1 MGPRIKSSPLA
12 NGLEQVRGR
21 LLTGLHVGHYK
32 PGDRAPSIRRM
43 AALTHLN
50 QKTIH
55 RAYRHLAEEGLL
67 EVKWGSGTFFTE
79 TRSKTTHK
87 PLPISLLE
95 SVERC
100 RVEADHL
107 GVDPDVYLRFLRF
120 CMGGR
125 LAGTPIAVAECNR
138 EQIGLIERELR
149 ATLGVATREV
159 LISKLVVHHPSLLAG
174 VKGVVTTDCH
184 RQEVTEM
191 VAPLRIPVYRV
202 ALAPKF
208 TQALIR
214 HARNGPVQMVV
225 RDRNYGPVF
234 LRMLR
239 QMQVP
244 EEIVQRFR
252 IVSPAEYLSRVPGS
266 RYAGSA
272 YVSPLVARE
281 LGASARQETRRI
293 RPGPYL
299 ASTSIEALR
308 AQLALDLAVEA
319 PK

>member
-1 MGPRIKSSPLA
+1 MGPNIKSPLA

-21 LLTGLHVGHYK
+21 LLTGLHVGQYK
-32 PGDRAPSIRRM
+32 PGERAPSIRRM

-50 QKTIH
+50 QKTVH
-55 RAYRHLAEEGLL
+55 RAYRNLAEEGLL
-67 EVKWGSGTFFTE
+67 EVRWGSGTFFSDS
-79 TRSKTTHK
+79 RNKTTHK

-95 SVERC
+95 AVERC

-107 GVDPDVYLRFLRF
+107 GIVPEVYLRFLRF
-120 CMGGR
+120 VMGGR
-125 LAGTPIAVAECNR
+125 LEGTPIAVAECNR

-149 ATLGVATREV
+149 AALGVATREV
-159 LISKLVVHHPSLLAG
+159 LISNLVLHHPSLLAG

-191 VAPLRIPVYRV
+191 VAALGIPVYRV
-202 ALAPKF
+202 ALAPNF

-214 HARNGPVQMVV
+214 HARKGRVQMVV

-244 EEIVQRFR
+244 EEVVRRFR
-252 IVSPAEYLSRVPGS
+252 IVSPAEYDPRAPGS
-266 RYAGSA
+266 EGAGSV

-281 LGASARQETRRI
+281 FGASAPRRI
-293 RPGPYL
+293 KPGSYL

-308 AQLALDLAVEA
+308 AQLALDLAVQE
-319 PK
+319 

>member
-1 MGPRIKSSPLA
+1 MGPRIKLSTLT

-21 LLTGLHVGHYK
+21 LLAGLHVGQYK
-32 PGDRAPSIRRM
+32 PGERAPSIRRM
-43 AALTHLN
+43 ATLTDLN

-55 RAYRHLAEEGLL
+55 RAYRKLANEGVL
-67 EVKWGSGTFFTE
+67 EVKWGSGTFFRE
-79 TRSKTTHK
+79 SGDAVPHR

-107 GVDPDVYLRFLRF
+107 GIHADVYLRLLKY
-120 CMGGR
+120 CMGGG
-125 LAGTPIAVAECNR
+125 LCGTPIAVAECNR

-149 ATLGVATREV
+149 SALGVVTREV
-159 LISKLVVHHPSLLAG
+159 LISKLVAHHPSLLAG

-184 RQEVTEM
+184 RREVTEM
-191 VAPLRIPVYRV
+191 VAPLGIPVYRV

-208 TQALIR
+208 TQSLIQR
-214 HARNGPVQMVV
+214 ARKGPVEMVV
-225 RDRNYGPVF
+225 RDPTYGPVF

-244 EEIVQRFR
+244 GEVVDRFR
-252 IVSPAEYLSRVPGS
+252 ISSPGQYVARSADSPD
-266 RYAGSA
+266 AGSV
-272 YVSPLVARE
+272 YVSPLVSRKFGVRAHVE
-281 LGASARQETRRI
+281 HRRI
-293 RPGPYL
+293 KPGPYL

-308 AQLALDLAVEA
+308 AQLALDLALRE
-319 PK
+319 